1 MPHSEFN
8 LRLIEEF
15 RANEG
20 RLTLSLGDFSL
31 ADATMLLLNTTG
43 AKTGEQRVAPMGYWQ
58 DGDDAYVL
66 GIDAGSPK
74 HPQWYWNLLAC
85 PDVTVELGAEK
96 YGARATVIHG
106 PERER
111 LLDKFIDQEP
121 RMAFVRS
128 MARLVPVVRLD
139 RVQPGRRRV
148 G

>member
-1 MPHSEFN
+1 MPQPEFN

-31 ADATMLLLNTTG
+31 ADANMLLLNTMG

-58 DGDDAYVL
+58 DGDDTYVL

-74 HPQWYWNLLAC
+74 HPQWYWNLLAS
-85 PDVTVELGAEK
+85 PDVTVEQGAEK

-128 MARLVPVVRLD
+128 MSRLVPVVRLD
-139 RVQPGRRRV
+139 RV
-148 G
+148 